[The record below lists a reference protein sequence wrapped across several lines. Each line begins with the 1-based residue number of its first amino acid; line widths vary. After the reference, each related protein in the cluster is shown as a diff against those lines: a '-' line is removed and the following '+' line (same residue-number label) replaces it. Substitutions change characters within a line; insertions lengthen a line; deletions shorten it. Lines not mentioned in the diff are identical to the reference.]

1 MGARNGKASLPAA
14 NRYVFVTRPES
25 GSVFTGIIEATGTV
39 EAVADDEGGRRL
51 RIAVEDGDFGAFSH
65 GESISVGGVCL
76 TVEDWDEADGE
87 WFSVFTAEETL
98 EKTTL
103 SAVAEG
109 DLVNLER
116 ALPADGRL
124 DGHVVQ
130 GHVDTTT
137 EVVGVEQVG
146 EDWTFT
152 FALPD
157 GHEQYVA
164 PKGSIALDGISLT
177 VAGVDDAPDEQSG
190 GSQTSSDQQAGTF
203 SVAVIPTTYDL
214 TSLSERDPGDSVNVE
229 VDVLAK
235 YVERMAAYDSESS
248 PDSVVPGSSR

>member
-1 MGARNGKASLPAA
+1 
-14 NRYVFVTRPES
+14 
-25 GSVFTGIIEATGTV
+25 VFTGIIEATGTV
-39 EAVADDEGGRRL
+39 EAVVDDADGRRL
-51 RIAVEDGDFGAFSH
+51 RIAVADADDFGAFSH

-76 TVEDWDEADGE
+76 TVEDWDDDGGE
-87 WFSVFTAEETL
+87 WFSVFTAAETL

-137 EVVGVEQVG
+137 EVVDVEQVG

-177 VAGVDDAPDEQSG
+177 VADVDDD
-190 GSQTSSDQQAGTF
+190 AGTF

-214 TSLSERDPGDSVNVE
+214 TSLSEREPGDRVNVE

-235 YVERMAAYDSESS
+235 YVERMAAYGDDDSSS
-248 PDSVVPGSSR
+248 PPSPDDSVAPDLSSSR